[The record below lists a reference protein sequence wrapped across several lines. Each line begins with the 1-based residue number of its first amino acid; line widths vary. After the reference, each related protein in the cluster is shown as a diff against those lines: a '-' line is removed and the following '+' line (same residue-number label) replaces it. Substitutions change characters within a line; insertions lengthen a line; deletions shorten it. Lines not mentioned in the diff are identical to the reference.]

1 MRKNIFKL
9 VIIIAVTILILI
21 GIMYLIDWNRI
32 KKGKEVVFD
41 TWGEKY
47 APVQNKDENEEKNSI
62 KYSKYIDDI
71 KLELD
76 IPNEWKYEELLKNE
90 GNDFFKYALKLYKNN
105 KEKYA
110 MLYFYNNQF
119 GVCGTGRT
127 TEKLILNNSQEAII
141 GYYDN
146 SKVLQDISFSIN
158 KNIALVNNGLNY
170 DDAEELLEIIKTV
183 NITYNFIPDFE
194 ILFYDQDPTESYKV
208 YTILD
213 KSETDKYDYNI
224 YGYNGIVNIKI
235 DGNEYSLKEA
245 LLENKITMEEIIG
258 KADKDEKDGKITA
271 EMYKDGGSMEYY
283 YDNYTIIKFATLS
296 GNRDVYIGTKD
307 LRLTDIP

>member
-1 MRKNIFKL
+1 MRKNIFKV
-9 VIIIAVTILILI
+9 VIIIAVTLLILI
-21 GIMYLIDWNRI
+21 GIMYLIDWNRM
-32 KKGKEVVFD
+32 KKGKEVVFS

-47 APVQNKDENEEKNSI
+47 AQLQNKDENEEKNSI

-76 IPNEWKYEELLKNE
+76 IPNEWKYKELPQNE

-105 KEKYA
+105 NEQYA
-110 MLYFYNNQF
+110 MLYFYNSQF

-146 SKVLQDISFSIN
+146 SKVLQDVSFNIN

-170 DDAEELLEIIKTV
+170 NDAEELIEIIKTV
-183 NITYNFIPDFE
+183 NITYNYISDFE
-194 ILFYDQDPTESYKV
+194 ILFYDQDPTESYEV

-224 YGYNGIVNIKI
+224 YGYDGIVNIKI
-235 DGNEYSLKEA
+235 DGKEYYLKEA
-245 LLENKITMEEIIG
+245 LLENKITMEEIIE
-258 KADKDEKDGKITA
+258 KASKDEKDGKITA
-271 EMYKDGGSMEYY
+271 EMYKDGGSTEYH

-296 GNRDVYIGTKD
+296 GNGDVYIGTKN

>member
-1 MRKNIFKL
+1 MRKNIFKV
-9 VIIIAVTILILI
+9 VIIIAVTLLILI
-21 GIMYLIDWNRI
+21 GIMYLIDWNRM
-32 KKGKEVVFD
+32 KKGEEVVFG

-47 APVQNKDENEEKNSI
+47 APVQNINEEKDSI

-76 IPNEWKYEELLKNE
+76 IPNEWKYEELPKNE
-90 GNDFFKYALKLYKNN
+90 ENDFFKYALKLYKNN
-105 KEKYA
+105 NEQYA
-110 MLYFYNNQF
+110 MLYFYNNKF

-127 TEKLILNNSQEAII
+127 TEKLILNNNQEASI

-146 SKVLQDISFSIN
+146 SKVLQDISFNIN
-158 KNIALVNNGLNY
+158 ENIALVNNGLNY
-170 DDAEELLEIIKTV
+170 DDTEELLEIIKTI
-183 NITYNFIPDFE
+183 NITYNSIPDFE
-194 ILFYDQDPTESYKV
+194 ILFYDKNPIESYKV

-224 YGYNGIVNIKI
+224 YGYDGIVNIKI
-235 DGNEYSLKEA
+235 AGKEYSLKEA
-245 LLENKITMEEIIG
+245 LLENKITMEEIIE
-258 KADKDEKDGKITA
+258 KASKDEKDGKITA

-296 GNRDVYIGTKD
+296 GNGDVYIGTKN
-307 LRLTDIP
+307 LRLTDIK

>member
-1 MRKNIFKL
+1 MRKNIFKV
-9 VIIIAVTILILI
+9 VIIIAVTLLILI
-21 GIMYLIDWNRI
+21 GIMYLIDWNRM
-32 KKGKEVVFD
+32 KKGKEVVFS

-47 APVQNKDENEEKNSI
+47 AQLQNKDENEEKNSI

-76 IPNEWKYEELLKNE
+76 IPNEWKYKELPQNE

-105 KEKYA
+105 NEQYA
-110 MLYFYNNQF
+110 MLYFYNSQF

-146 SKVLQDISFSIN
+146 SKVLQDVSFNIN

-170 DDAEELLEIIKTV
+170 NDAEELIEIIKTV
-183 NITYNFIPDFE
+183 NITYNYISDFE
-194 ILFYDQDPTESYKV
+194 ILFYDQDPTESYEV

-224 YGYNGIVNIKI
+224 YGYNGNV
-235 DGNEYSLKEA
+235 
-245 LLENKITMEEIIG
+245 
-258 KADKDEKDGKITA
+258 
-271 EMYKDGGSMEYY
+271 
-283 YDNYTIIKFATLS
+283 
-296 GNRDVYIGTKD
+296 
-307 LRLTDIP
+307 

>member
-1 MRKNIFKL
+1 MRKNIFKV
-9 VIIIAVTILILI
+9 VIIIAVTLLILI
-21 GIMYLIDWNRI
+21 GIMYLIDWNRM
-32 KKGKEVVFD
+32 KKGKEVVFG

-183 NITYNFIPDFE
+183 NITYNAIPDFE
-194 ILFYDQDPTESYKV
+194 ILFYAKNSTESYKV

-258 KADKDEKDGKITA
+258 KANKDEKDGKITA

>member
-1 MRKNIFKL
+1 
-9 VIIIAVTILILI
+9 
-21 GIMYLIDWNRI
+21 
-32 KKGKEVVFD
+32 
-41 TWGEKY
+41 
-47 APVQNKDENEEKNSI
+47 
-62 KYSKYIDDI
+62 
-71 KLELD
+71 
-76 IPNEWKYEELLKNE
+76 
-90 GNDFFKYALKLYKNN
+90 
-105 KEKYA
+105 
-110 MLYFYNNQF
+110 MLYFYNNKF

-127 TEKLILNNSQEAII
+127 TEKLILNNNQEASI

-146 SKVLQDISFSIN
+146 SKVLQDISFNIN
-158 KNIALVNNGLNY
+158 ENIALVNNGLNY

-183 NITYNFIPDFE
+183 NITYNSIPDFE
-194 ILFYDQDPTESYKV
+194 ILFYDKDPTESYKV

-296 GNRDVYIGTKD
+296 GNGDVYIGTKN
-307 LRLTDIP
+307 LRLTDIK

>member
-1 MRKNIFKL
+1 MRKNIFKV
-9 VIIIAVTILILI
+9 VIIIAVTLLILI
-21 GIMYLIDWNRI
+21 GIMYLIDWNRM
-32 KKGKEVVFD
+32 KKGKEVVFCR
-41 TWGEKY
+41 WGEKY
-47 APVQNKDENEEKNSI
+47 APVQNIDVNKEKDCI

-76 IPNEWKYEELLKNE
+76 IPNEWKYEELPQKE

-105 KEKYA
+105 NEQYA
-110 MLYFYNNQF
+110 MLYFYNNKF

-127 TEKLILNNSQEAII
+127 TEKLILNNNQEVSI

-146 SKVLQDISFSIN
+146 SEVLQDISFNI
-158 KNIALVNNGLNY
+158 NIALVNNGLNY
-170 DDAEELLEIIKTV
+170 DEAEELIEIIRTV
-183 NITYNFIPDFE
+183 NITYNSIPDFE
-194 ILFYDQDPTESYKV
+194 ILFYAKDSTESYKV

-224 YGYNGIVNIKI
+224 YGYNGIANIKI

-258 KADKDEKDGKITA
+258 KANKDEKDGKITA

-296 GNRDVYIGTKD
+296 GNRDVYIGTKG

>member
-1 MRKNIFKL
+1 MRKTIYKV
-9 VIIIAVTILILI
+9 VIIIAVTLLVLI
-21 GIMYLIDWNRI
+21 GIMYLIDWNRM
-32 KKGKEVVFD
+32 KKGKEVVFC

-47 APVQNKDENEEKNSI
+47 APVQNIDENEEKDSI

-183 NITYNFIPDFE
+183 NITYNAIPDFE
-194 ILFYDQDPTESYKV
+194 ILFYAKNSTESYKV

-258 KADKDEKDGKITA
+258 KANKDEKDGKITA

>member
-105 KEKYA
+105 K
-110 MLYFYNNQF
+110 
-119 GVCGTGRT
+119 
-127 TEKLILNNSQEAII
+127 
-141 GYYDN
+141 
-146 SKVLQDISFSIN
+146 
-158 KNIALVNNGLNY
+158 
-170 DDAEELLEIIKTV
+170 
-183 NITYNFIPDFE
+183 
-194 ILFYDQDPTESYKV
+194 
-208 YTILD
+208 
-213 KSETDKYDYNI
+213 
-224 YGYNGIVNIKI
+224 
-235 DGNEYSLKEA
+235 
-245 LLENKITMEEIIG
+245 
-258 KADKDEKDGKITA
+258 
-271 EMYKDGGSMEYY
+271 
-283 YDNYTIIKFATLS
+283 
-296 GNRDVYIGTKD
+296 
-307 LRLTDIP
+307 

>member
-1 MRKNIFKL
+1 MRKTIFKL

-21 GIMYLIDWNRI
+21 GIMYLIDWNRM
-32 KKGKEVVFD
+32 KKGKEVVFG

-71 KLELD
+71 KLELN

-183 NITYNFIPDFE
+183 NITYNAIPDFE
-194 ILFYDQDPTESYKV
+194 ILFYDKNPIESYKV

-224 YGYNGIVNIKI
+224 YGYDGIVNIKI
-235 DGNEYSLKEA
+235 AGKEYSLKEA
-245 LLENKITMEEIIG
+245 LLENKITMEEIIE
-258 KADKDEKDGKITA
+258 KASKDEKDGKITA
-271 EMYKDGGSMEYY
+271 EMYKDGGSMEYH

-296 GNRDVYIGTKD
+296 GNGDVYIGTKN
-307 LRLTDIP
+307 LRLTDIK

>member
-1 MRKNIFKL
+1 MRKNIFKV
-9 VIIIAVTILILI
+9 VIIIAVTLLILI
-21 GIMYLIDWNRI
+21 GIMYLIDWNRM
-32 KKGKEVVFD
+32 KKGKEVVFS

-47 APVQNKDENEEKNSI
+47 AQLQNKDENEEKNSI

-76 IPNEWKYEELLKNE
+76 IPNEWKYKELPQNE

-105 KEKYA
+105 NEQYA
-110 MLYFYNNQF
+110 MLYFYNSQF

-146 SKVLQDISFSIN
+146 SKVLQDISFNIN

-170 DDAEELLEIIKTV
+170 DNTEELLEIIKTI
-183 NITYNFIPDFE
+183 NITYNSIPDFE
-194 ILFYDQDPTESYKV
+194 ILFYDKNPIESYKV

-224 YGYNGIVNIKI
+224 YGYDGIVNIKI
-235 DGNEYSLKEA
+235 DGKEYYLKEA
-245 LLENKITMEEIIG
+245 LLENKITMEEIIE
-258 KADKDEKDGKITA
+258 KASKDEKDGKITA
-271 EMYKDGGSMEYY
+271 EMYKDGGSTEYH

-296 GNRDVYIGTKD
+296 GNGDVYIGTKN
-307 LRLTDIP
+307 LKLTEIP

>member
-1 MRKNIFKL
+1 MRKNIFKV
-9 VIIIAVTILILI
+9 VIIIAVTLLILI
-21 GIMYLIDWNRI
+21 GIMYLIDWNRM
-32 KKGKEVVFD
+32 KKGKEVVFS

-47 APVQNKDENEEKNSI
+47 AQLQNKDENEENNSI

-76 IPNEWKYEELLKNE
+76 IPNEWKYKELPQNE

-105 KEKYA
+105 NEQYA
-110 MLYFYNNQF
+110 MLYFYNSQF

-146 SKVLQDISFSIN
+146 SKVLQDISFNIN

-170 DDAEELLEIIKTV
+170 DNTEELLEIIKTI
-183 NITYNFIPDFE
+183 NITYNSIPDFE
-194 ILFYDQDPTESYKV
+194 ILFYDKNPIESYKV

-224 YGYNGIVNIKI
+224 YGYDGIVNIKI
-235 DGNEYSLKEA
+235 DGKEYYLKEA
-245 LLENKITMEEIIG
+245 LLENKITMEEIIE
-258 KADKDEKDGKITA
+258 KASKDEKDGKITA
-271 EMYKDGGSMEYY
+271 EMYKDGGSTEYH

-296 GNRDVYIGTKD
+296 GNGDVYIGTKN